1 LVKTEICNCYW
12 NCRFTFFSFHLFN
25 FTLILLK
32 TTSSNGTKKNE
43 RKSLNIEVRSNIL
56 YYYHVPEVFSER
68 MFDIYKCTVRM
79 HARVIIIFGNT
90 IRRYGSL
97 FSEGSSEIRF
107 HQRIASIC
115 FLLLLV
121 LDENSPMQ
129 TTISQHTI

>member
-1 LVKTEICNCYW
+1 
-12 NCRFTFFSFHLFN
+12 
-25 FTLILLK
+25 
-32 TTSSNGTKKNE
+32 
-43 RKSLNIEVRSNIL
+43 
-56 YYYHVPEVFSER
+56 

-90 IRRYGSL
+90 LRMY
-97 FSEGSSEIRF
+97 GSSEIRF